1 MISIKLY
8 VFNIRK
14 NMKNNEFVDIIQ
26 KTVGF
31 EITKKELGEIVEA
44 ISTVAKEA
52 VLDGDEVTIPGV
64 CKIRSKEVPERTGV
78 TELNGEKRTWTKPA
92 HKEGTIKILP
102 AFKSIFETEV
112 KS

>member
-1 MISIKLY
+1 MSK
-8 VFNIRK
+8 
-14 NMKNNEFVDIIQ
+14 NEFVDKIQ
-26 KTVGF
+26 NTVGF

-52 VLDGDEVTIPGV
+52 VLAGDEVTIPGV

-78 TELNGEKRTWTKPA
+78 TELNGEKRTWTKPS

-102 AFKSIFETEV
+102 AFKNIFETEV
-112 KS
+112 EA

>member
-1 MISIKLY
+1 MTK
-8 VFNIRK
+8 
-14 NMKNNEFVDIIQ
+14 NEFVDKIQ
-26 KTVGF
+26 KTVCF

-52 VLDGDEVTIPGV
+52 VLAGDEVTIPGV

-78 TELNGEKRTWTKPA
+78 TELNGEKRTWTKPS

-102 AFKSIFETEV
+102 AFKNIFKTEV
-112 KS
+112 DA

>member
-1 MISIKLY
+1 MYGLKR
-8 VFNIRK
+8 RK
-14 NMKNNEFVDIIQ
+14 NKTKNEFVDKIQ

-52 VLDGDEVTIPGV
+52 VLAGDEVTIPGV

-78 TELNGEKRTWTKPA
+78 TELNGEKRTWTKPS

-102 AFKSIFETEV
+102 AFKNIFETEV
-112 KS
+112 DA

>member
-1 MISIKLY
+1 
-8 VFNIRK
+8 
-14 NMKNNEFVDIIQ
+14 MKNTHLTLDDRKQIQ
-26 KTVGF
+26 EGL
-31 EITKKELGEIVEA
+31 EKELTRTEISKIIKKD

-52 VLDGDEVTIPGV
+52 VLAGDEVTIPGV

-78 TELNGEKRTWTKPA
+78 TELNGEKRTWTKPS

>member
-1 MISIKLY
+1 MTK
-8 VFNIRK
+8 
-14 NMKNNEFVDIIQ
+14 NEFVDKIQ

-31 EITKKELGEIVEA
+31 EITKKELGEIVEV

-52 VLDGDEVTIPGV
+52 VLAGDEVTIPGV

-78 TELNGEKRTWTKPA
+78 TELNGEKRTWTKPS

-102 AFKSIFETEV
+102 AFKNIFETEV
-112 KS
+112 DA

>member
-1 MISIKLY
+1 MTK
-8 VFNIRK
+8 
-14 NMKNNEFVDIIQ
+14 NEFVDKIQ

-44 ISTVAKEA
+44 IATVAKEA
-52 VLDGDEVTIPGV
+52 ALAGDEVTIPGV

-92 HKEGTIKILP
+92 RKVGTVKVLP
-102 AFKSIFETEV
+102 SFKNIFEFLE
-112 KS
+112 